1 MKNDWFI
8 LHPFKITKELNQT
21 KPVSDEELCKIDEFF
36 SLHLIQNIQLY
47 SLVSP
52 SVMLVSSFIGGNGG
66 FDWGSG
72 NTYKNRVLKFDL
84 EEYNWTI
91 YGGMDAYR
99 RHHAVELVNYADF
112 LPYVDFC
119 YPFWSWNG

>member
-1 MKNDWFI
+1 M
-8 LHPFKITKELNQT
+8 LHTEPPYSNYGTKIFGVQT
-21 KPVSDEELCKIDEFF
+21 GRIETRHLF
-36 SLHLIQNIQLY
+36 SVDGQR
-47 SLVSP
+47 
-52 SVMLVSSFIGGNGG
+52 VMLVSSFIGGNGG

-72 NTYKNRVLKFDL
+72 NTYKNYVLKFDL

-112 LPYVDFC
+112 LPYVTYC
-119 YPFWSWNG
+119 YQFWS